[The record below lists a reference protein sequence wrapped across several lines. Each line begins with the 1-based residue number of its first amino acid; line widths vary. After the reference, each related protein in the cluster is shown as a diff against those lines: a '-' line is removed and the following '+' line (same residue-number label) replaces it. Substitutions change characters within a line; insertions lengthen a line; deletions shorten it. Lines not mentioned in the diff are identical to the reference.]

1 MGREMKIKHQK
12 AMKVV
17 LILVIIASSV
27 FIFSGTTYA
36 TSWTEPSVSAT
47 TKIGQAETYQDSPL
61 ATTIRVRDK
70 PLSYAAS
77 VTKGRHIWLAQYT
90 DPQTYRTSWAVK
102 SPYDQYFTDLVGV
115 PNDLISLVSGTDT
128 MMWEDYTGNYNYG
141 GLVTTRDAWKALK
154 LQFGDGRSFY
164 VLDSTKAKQWFVT
177 RDYNDN
183 PTQLRVLSKAVS
195 PNGRYVLAWLNYSY
209 YLKIDLDTNTI
220 QYIGHFPGAW
230 YGGPSINP
238 YAGAIT
244 ADGRYA
250 FIYGGP
256 QVVDTDGCGEV
267 LSETQIVSGFVIT
280 AHECPVSNLSE
291 VVHERTQYSGY
302 DSNYHWNIDDSL
314 VFFENPPPY
323 SNSSGVTTKVTL
335 RLTPEAVSTLDYLAL
350 GDSYSSGEG
359 DYAIQEYDRHNN
371 FLPYTDEVGPPS
383 EMCHVSYH
391 SYPMLLVDYY
401 HVGSSSMRSIACS
414 GALTI
419 DVDKYANQSLG
430 VPDPYLGQ
438 QDRLKD
444 FSGMQTY
451 QNLALTDFVPG
462 RIEQIKF
469 VEKYKPKVLTIG
481 IGGNDVGFA
490 ARIADCVEKANV
502 KCLAAQENGEARQQL
517 ARLMRSEFY
526 TLRDLYLKL
535 RLVSPQTKIYVIG
548 YPQFIADSGA
558 WCLADAGHAD
568 TDERHFMN
576 EATHYMNL
584 VVKSAAQAAG
594 VQYIDIE
601 HSLDGGRLC
610 EGIFTDYVTGVRSQW
625 WIQAMSDGPLRAYLY
640 HPNASG
646 HQKIASVIEKAIG
659 SDFDGEENKQPDPLI
674 EPPLYTEYFGGPS
687 APLGVTT
694 LPVSAS
700 SGKGIYKQS
709 EKIID
714 TSQMYTYQPE
724 STVLITRHSE
734 PITLG
739 EFPVDDQG
747 RLHYEITI
755 PTDTPPGPHQ
765 LVFSGTSPSGEPI
778 EYVQEI
784 FVVGSDPNDVDGDGI
799 LDSQDQCL
807 FVDPSGQDVDHDGV
821 DDMCGGINALRP
833 GVSEGMTSLVKAM
846 TSNGLKTTS
855 IHNAASSDGLGD
867 DEQTDQTKSVDKKQ
881 PSSSSRRAASR
892 EFSWIIFGV
901 IVPSV
906 LAILIV
912 IVYKIYRVRKKNL

>member
-1 MGREMKIKHQK
+1 MKIKHQK
-12 AMKVV
+12 VMKLV
-17 LILVIIASSV
+17 LILAIIASFV

-47 TKIGQAETYQDSPL
+47 TKIGQAETYQDSPV

-115 PNDLISLVSGTDT
+115 PNDLISLVPGTDT
-128 MMWEDYTGNYNYG
+128 LIWEDYTGNYGYG

-154 LQFGDGRSFY
+154 LQFADGRSFY
-164 VLDSTKAKQWFVT
+164 GLESTKAKQWFVT
-177 RDYNDN
+177 RDYNN
-183 PTQLRVLSKAVS
+183 SPTQLRVLSKAVS
-195 PNGRYVLAWLNYSY
+195 PNGRYILAWLNYSY
-209 YLKIDLDTNTI
+209 YLKIDLDANTI
-220 QYIGHFPGAW
+220 QYIGRFPGAW

-267 LSETQIVSGFVIT
+267 LSETQIVSGFVISGQN
-280 AHECPVSNLSE
+280 ECPVSNLSE
-291 VVHERTQYSGY
+291 VVHEKTQYSGY
-302 DSNYHWNIDDSL
+302 DSNYHWNFDDSL

-359 DYAIQEYDRHNN
+359 DYAVQEYDRHNN
-371 FLPYTDEVGPPS
+371 FLPYTDELGPPR

-391 SYPMLLVDYY
+391 SYPMLLGDYY
-401 HVGSSSMRSIACS
+401 HLGSSSMRSIACS

-430 VPDPYLGQ
+430 PPDLYLGQ

-490 ARIADCVEKANV
+490 DRVKDCVRLANYV
-502 KCLAAQENGEARQQL
+502 CPEAQENGDARQRL
-517 ARLMRSEFY
+517 ARLMWNEFY
-526 TLRDLYLKL
+526 ALRDLYAKL
-535 RLVSPQTKIYVIG
+535 RSISPQTKIYIIG

-558 WCLADAGHAD
+558 WCLLDAGYAD
-568 TDERHFMN
+568 IDERHFMN

-584 VVKSAAQAAG
+584 VIKSAAEAAG

-610 EGIFTDYVTGVRSQW
+610 EGVFADYVTGIRSQGW
-625 WIQAMSDGPLRAYLY
+625 LWAIGDGPLRAYLY

-659 SDFDGEENKQPDPLI
+659 SGFMEGENNQPDSTIQAPA
-674 EPPLYTEYFGGPS
+674 YTEYFGGPS
-687 APLGVTT
+687 ALPGKTT
-694 LPVSAS
+694 LPIGAS
-700 SGKGIYKQS
+700 SGKDTYQQG

-714 TSQMYTYQPE
+714 TSQMYTYQPD
-724 STVLITRHSE
+724 STAQITRHSE
-734 PITLG
+734 PIALG
-739 EFPVDDQG
+739 EFPVDEQG

-755 PTDTPPGPHQ
+755 PADTPPGPHQ
-765 LVFSGTSPSGEPI
+765 LVFTGTSPFGEPI

-807 FVDPSGQDVDHDGV
+807 FVDPSGQDADHDGV
-821 DDMCGGINALRP
+821 DDICGGVNALRP
-833 GVSEGMTSLVKAM
+833 GVSEGMTSFVKAL
-846 TSNGLKTTS
+846 TSSSLKTAS
-855 IHNAASSDGLGD
+855 GHNAGSSDELGD
-867 DEQTDQTKSVDKKQ
+867 DKRTDQSKVVDKKQ
-881 PSSSSRRAASR
+881 SSSSLRRAASR
-892 EFSWIIFGV
+892 EISWIIFG
-901 IVPSV
+901 
-906 LAILIV
+906 AIGVGVFAISIM
-912 IVYKIYRVRKKNL
+912 IVYIIYRIRKKNL